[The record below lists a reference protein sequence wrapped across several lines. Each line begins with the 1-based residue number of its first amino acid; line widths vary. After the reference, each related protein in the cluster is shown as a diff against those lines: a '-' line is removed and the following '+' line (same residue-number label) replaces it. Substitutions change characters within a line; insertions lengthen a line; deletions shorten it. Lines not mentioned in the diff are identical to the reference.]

1 MFFFARVFAAFT
13 KTGLLFLISK
23 LWQKNQANAA
33 SEILISINIGMILS
47 SLDSGKIFYNSHFK
61 KNNNESYRE
70 EYFLRLLIGLI
81 LGGLAIIIV
90 YKEKE
95 FSPLIL
101 ILSLFILTS
110 DRIFDEIQRFLISTK
125 NFNKWSALQ
134 INRSFL
140 LFGLTPLLF
149 LNTTEH
155 IKPVL
160 LCLLLLFSTLCISS
174 LYLKE
179 HIKIIIKTSKNILKN
194 KQNFLNQVVRKI
206 NPCFTGL
213 LGTSLTLPKNLLLIL
228 VAKENINNAHLLFS
242 ICALQSFYIFGI
254 YIIKKR
260 WRIFQDED
268 GKLIINRGFIKILFF
283 SSSVILLICLILGY
297 LKFLPAQTFFLI
309 PFIITIEFLLN
320 LNGTIRDV
328 LFYRSTPTNLFRI
341 DFVVLFISTFL
352 ILFVKDSFLL
362 GLSCIACVELLRLL
376 LYKNELGK

>member
-1 MFFFARVFAAFT
+1 
-13 KTGLLFLISK
+13 
-23 LWQKNQANAA
+23 
-33 SEILISINIGMILS
+33 MILS